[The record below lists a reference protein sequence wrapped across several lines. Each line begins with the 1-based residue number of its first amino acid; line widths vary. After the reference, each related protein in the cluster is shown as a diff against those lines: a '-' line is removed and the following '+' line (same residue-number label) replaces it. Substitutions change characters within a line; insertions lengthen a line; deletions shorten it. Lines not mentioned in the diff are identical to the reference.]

1 MAALTKERDTKQ
13 MLDCERSPLAWKVA
27 ANVKIWKG
35 SLVANVA
42 GYAAPGATATGR
54 VCVGRAKETVD
65 NLGGAAGAKMVETE
79 EGIFG
84 WVNDGADA
92 FAQADVGIADAYI
105 TDDQT
110 VSKTATGKSKA
121 GKLYSL
127 ENGFAWVRTLFI

>member
-1 MAALTKERDTKQ
+1 MAALTKERDTRQ
-13 MLDCERSPLAWKVA
+13 MLDVVRSPLAWQVA
-27 ANVKIWKG
+27 ANVKIFKG
-35 SLVANVA
+35 SLVALVG

-54 VCVGRAKETVD
+54 VAVGRAKDTVD
-65 NLGGAAGAKMVETE
+65 NLGGAAGAKNVETE

-92 FAQADVGIADAYI
+92 FAQADVGAAAYI

-110 VSKTATGKSKA
+110 VSKTATGKSQA

-127 ENGFAWVRTLFI
+127 EGGVAWVRTIF

>member
-1 MAALTKERDTKQ
+1 MALTKERDTRQ
-13 MLDCERSPLAWKVA
+13 MLDCVRSPLAAQVA

-35 SLVANVA
+35 SLVALNG

-54 VCVGRAKETVD
+54 VAMGRAKETVD
-65 NLGGAAGAKMVETE
+65 NLGGAAGAKMIETE

-84 WVNDGADA
+84 WINDGADA
-92 FAQADVGIADAYI
+92 FVQADVGSDAYI

-110 VSKTATGKSKA
+110 VCKTATGKSKA

-127 ENGFAWVRTLFI
+127 EGGVAWVRTLFI